1 MKLLSTFFL
10 VLISLLAQAQTKQIC
25 ITVDDLPIV
34 PYGVSSSLTQFEITQ
49 KLLATFK
56 EYDVPAIGYVNEGKL
71 YPNGTFDES
80 KYKLLVYWVENGFEL
95 GNHTYSHGSY
105 HKMSY
110 SDFTEEI
117 LKGEKHIR
125 PLLKDHGMELKYF
138 RHPFLHSGNTKG
150 ATDSLNQFLEEHNY
164 IPAPVTIDNEDYL
177 FAKAYAKAYMNGD
190 STLMK
195 KIGQSYL
202 EHSEQKLNYYEK
214 LSTAVFDRDIVQ
226 TMLTHANQLNADY
239 MGKLLDIFKKHG
251 YSFVSQEEVLKD
263 DAYNEPVTEFGNW
276 GISWLERWVM
286 SRGIKGD
293 IWKGNPE
300 VPKYITD

>member
-1 MKLLSTFFL
+1 MKLLSTFTL
-10 VLISLLAQAQTKQIC
+10 VLVSILAQSQTKQIC

-34 PYGVSSSLTQFEITQ
+34 PYGVSSSYTQFEITQ

-56 EYDVPAIGYVNEGKL
+56 QYDVPAIGYVNEGKL
-71 YPNGTFDES
+71 YPNRTFDQS

-105 HKMSY
+105 HKLSY
-110 SDFTEEI
+110 AEFTKDI

-125 PLLKDHGMELKYF
+125 PLLKEHGFELKYF
-138 RHPFLHSGNTKG
+138 RHPFLHSGNTQG
-150 ATDSLNQFLEEHNY
+150 ASDSLNQFLADHNY

-177 FAKAYAKAYMNGD
+177 FAQAYAKAYVNGD

-195 KIGQSYL
+195 KIGRSYL
-202 EHSEQKLNYYEK
+202 EHSEQKLKYFENMT
-214 LSTAVFDRDIVQ
+214 STLFDRDIAQ
-226 TMLTHANQLNADY
+226 IMLTHANQLNAYY
-239 MGKLLDIFKKHG
+239 MDKLLDIFIKHG
-251 YSFVSQEEVLKD
+251 YTFVSQKEALKD
-263 DAYNEPVTEFGNW
+263 SAYNEPVTKFGNW
-276 GISWLERWVM
+276 GISWLEKWTM

-293 IWKGNPE
+293 VWEGNPE

>member
-10 VLISLLAQAQTKQIC
+10 VLVSLLAQAQTKQIC

-34 PYGVSSSLTQFEITQ
+34 PYGVSSSFTQFEITQ

-105 HKMSY
+105 HKLPFK
-110 SDFTEEI
+110 DFTADV
-117 LKGEKHIR
+117 LKGEGLIR
-125 PLLKDHGMELKYF
+125 PLLKKNGYELKYF

-150 ATDSLNQFLEEHNY
+150 ATDSLNQFLKEHNY
-164 IPAPVTIDNEDYL
+164 IVAPVTIDNEDYL
-177 FAKAYAKAYMNGD
+177 FAKAYAKAYVSGD
-190 STLMK
+190 SALMK
-195 KIGQSYL
+195 KIGNAYL
-202 EHSEQKLNYYEK
+202 EHSEKKLEFYEK
-214 LSTAVFDRDIVQ
+214 MTTALFDRDIAQ

-239 MGKLLDIFKKHG
+239 MGKLLEIFKKHG
-251 YSFVSQEEVLKD
+251 YTFVSQAASLKD
-263 DAYNEPVTEFGNW
+263 EAYQEPITKFGNW
-276 GISWLERWVM
+276 GISWLEKWTM
-286 SRGIKGD
+286 SRGLKGY
-293 IWKGNPE
+293 IWEGNPE